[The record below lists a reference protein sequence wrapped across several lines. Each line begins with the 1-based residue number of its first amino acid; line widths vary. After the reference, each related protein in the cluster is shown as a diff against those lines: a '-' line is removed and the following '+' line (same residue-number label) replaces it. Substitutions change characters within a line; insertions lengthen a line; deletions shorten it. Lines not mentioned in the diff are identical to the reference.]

1 MNASHDPVF
10 RARLLR
16 ALLASVGTGAA
27 LLLALRGVMRL
38 AARRLTDAQIDWLR
52 RAFNQHPWLVLG
64 TITGMSLLL
73 ASPVL
78 IAFRIAF
85 GPLKGQWRRR

>member
-1 MNASHDPVF
+1 MSAPGDPSV

-16 ALLASVGTGAA
+16 ALIASVATGTV
-27 LLLALRGVMRL
+27 LLFALR
-38 AARRLTDAQIDWLR
+38 AAMPAIAARLTDAQIAWLR

-64 TITGMSLLL
+64 TITVISLLL

-78 IAFRIAF
+78 LAFRIWF
-85 GPLKGQWRRR
+85 GPIQGRWRG